1 MCASLDATLKE
12 MKKIQSRLD
21 GRVSVGWPCYC
32 VRENQLVDSEH
43 TTDEREER
51 NEKTFSSSRT
61 SDAILESA
69 LREDGSGSSSL
80 SFRPDT
86 VLRQIGAIFSHLSAY
101 PTTASQGT

>member
-1 MCASLDATLKE
+1 MVVPLW
-12 MKKIQSRLD
+12 
-21 GRVSVGWPCYC
+21 VGH
-32 VRENQLVDSEH
+32 VIGENKLVDSEH

-69 LREDGSGSSSL
+69 LRDDGTGSSSL

-86 VLRQIGAIFSHLSAY
+86 IFRQFGAIFSHLPAY
-101 PTTASQGT
+101 PTTASQST